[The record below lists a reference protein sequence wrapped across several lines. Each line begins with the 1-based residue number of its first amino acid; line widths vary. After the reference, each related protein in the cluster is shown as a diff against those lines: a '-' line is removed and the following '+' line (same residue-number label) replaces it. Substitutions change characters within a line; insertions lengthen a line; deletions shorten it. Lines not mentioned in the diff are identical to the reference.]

1 MDQEADK
8 TDGHTSRDKSVVR
21 MTGRKLLRTPKC
33 ARCRNHGVVSCL
45 KGHKRFCRWRDC
57 QCPNCLLVVE
67 RQRVMAA
74 QVALRRHQASEMTI
88 TLKDKVKTATQI
100 LQHRKLLQRNLR
112 SLQQQSVSRD
122 VLTKYKTKPAVYNSD
137 GKHLPPIFNERMRK
151 RRCFA
156 DKELELA
163 MFERERQNE
172 ILQTKVNVGNPLG
185 NGSSLTGLVGTD
197 ISDMTTVFPSV
208 PRDFLQQIFPFHSS
222 SVLELVWQGCQG
234 NLQKAIQ
241 QIACNVPSIPSGLSS
256 LPVPEVIHRNVFSY
270 VKDSHYMGLEHIK
283 EPEVDVYDGGQSIR
297 KQHREAGCNVPKT
310 DVSLSE
316 SKVTNVKKTLGGDS
330 RETVVPKTARLK
342 FSVAA
347 IIGEL

>member
-1 MDQEADK
+1 MDQAVKK
-8 TDGHTSRDKSVVR
+8 TGSHASLRDKSVTRVS
-21 MTGRKLLRTPKC
+21 GRKLLRTPKC

-88 TLKDKVKTATQI
+88 NLKDKVKTATQI
-100 LQHRKLLQRNLR
+100 LQQRKLLQRNLR
-112 SLQQQSVSRD
+112 SLQQHSMPRD
-122 VLTKYKTKPAVYNSD
+122 VLSKYRCKPAIYNSEE
-137 GKHLPPIFNERMRK
+137 KHLPPIFNERMRK

-172 ILQTKVNVGNPLG
+172 MLQTKVK
-185 NGSSLTGLVGTD
+185 GSNSLETGHSLTGLVGMDT
-197 ISDMTTVFPSV
+197 SEMTTASPCA
-208 PRDFLQQIFPFHSS
+208 PRDVLQQVFPFHSS
-222 SVLELVWQGCQG
+222 SVLELVWQGCHG

-241 QIACNVPSIPSGLSS
+241 QIACNVPRIQSCLSS
-256 LPVPEVIHRNVFSY
+256 VPVADIVHRNMFPFI
-270 VKDSHYMGLEHIK
+270 KDSNYMGLEHVKGPDVNVSGLLNKCKTNENTKNVDIPICESNDTK
-283 EPEVDVYDGGQSIR
+283 AREKYTRHANGEVV
-297 KQHREAGCNVPKT
+297 AT
-310 DVSLSE
+310 
-316 SKVTNVKKTLGGDS
+316 
-330 RETVVPKTARLK
+330 KTARLK

-347 IIGEL
+347 IIGES